1 MGAFPI
7 QSCTA
12 CADEWIVQG
21 QTGFIVPPEDP
32 RAIAD
37 AIRRAVS
44 DDALVDQAAE
54 MNARVARE
62 RLDENVIR
70 PQVITLYKQIL
81 EKHQRP
87 SLS

>member
-21 QTGFIVPPEDP
+21 ENGFIVPPEDP
-32 RAIAD
+32 HVIAD

-44 DDALVDQAAE
+44 DDALVDHAAE
-54 MNARVARE
+54 VNSRVARE
-62 RLDENVIR
+62 RLDENLIR
-70 PQVITLYKQIL
+70 PQVIAMYEKIL
-81 EKHQRP
+81 EKHRRP
-87 SLS
+87 GVS